1 MIPVGEQ
8 VTQPDILPD
17 TRGSKGHKSIN
28 GVWWVPIFCANCG
41 GDGGYVP
48 ERNMTFAFYLCDNC
62 SVKWGPI
69 AGTYMEPDEIF
80 YQRINMMQLEEYGR
94 LLGVDELLKALD
106 DTNHPLAKL
115 AREGLKRTQ

>member
-8 VTQPDILPD
+8 VYQPDILPD
-17 TRGSKGHKSIN
+17 TRGKTDHKWIN
-28 GVWWVPIFCANCG
+28 GTWWVPVFCANCG
-41 GDGGYVP
+41 TDGGYVP
-48 ERNMTFAFYLCDNC
+48 EQNMTFAFYLCDSC
-62 SVKWGPI
+62 ADKYGPI
-69 AGTYMEPDEIF
+69 ANSYMEPDAVF
-80 YQRINMMQLEEYGR
+80 YQRIALAQLEEYGR